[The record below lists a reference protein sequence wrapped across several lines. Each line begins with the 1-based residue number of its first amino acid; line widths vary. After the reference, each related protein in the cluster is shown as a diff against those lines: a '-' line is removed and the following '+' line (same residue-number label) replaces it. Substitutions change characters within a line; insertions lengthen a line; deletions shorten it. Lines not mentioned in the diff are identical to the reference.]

1 MSEETLMQCPNCRV
15 QLGVTVKAIVPPGEP
30 PPDQPAKV
38 LGASQ
43 TRVVDV
49 GSQSGPY
56 EGTGRDT
63 QIFDMPDK
71 AIGSLAPATSVNK
84 RTAVGA
90 VVAFKINLVPG
101 SFRAGLGEYG
111 DAGNFLSDLALSR
124 TPFEIE
130 GAPARDPK
138 NITGITIGAD
148 QDQVFAAGEWF
159 LNVRVN
165 AAGAE
170 GRDTQG
176 WTLSFYNAP

>member
-1 MSEETLMQCPNCRV
+1 MSEETLMQCPNCRA

-30 PPDQPAKV
+30 PPDERGRV
-38 LGASQ
+38 LGANQ

-49 GSQSGPY
+49 GSQGPY

-90 VVAFKINLVPG
+90 VVAFKINLQPG

-111 DAGNFLSDLALSR
+111 DAGNFGSDLALSR
-124 TPFEIE
+124 KPFEIE

-138 NITGITIGAD
+138 SITGITISDAE
-148 QDQVFAAGEWF
+148 DQVFAAGRWY

-165 AAGAE
+165 ASGN
-170 GRDTQG
+170 GGPTQG
-176 WTLSFYNAP
+176 WTLSFYNNP